1 MFSGAFSRN
10 FRWAEYLAWARVL
23 LGLTALLTELFQ
35 DRRLSPFFGVALG
48 VFLLY
53 SAAVA
58 LRQEARSRI
67 FGLLRLFADTVFFL
81 ILANHGAGNSIWL
94 PSIYFLYLL
103 SFAVALTGPAEV
115 FVVVGISLVFCA
127 VAKQAQ
133 LAPLE
138 RTIMVGGVMAGAF
151 SICKKRLTDRIEQ
164 LTRESEGSRQQSL
177 TAAEAERQRIASD
190 FHDGPLQSFI
200 SLQMRLEIVRKMLER
215 NPAAGMEELQQLQNL
230 AVSQVR
236 ELRAFVRS
244 MRPLELDGAN
254 LAASART
261 LAENF
266 QKESGIPVTFVG
278 GDAPVAVPR
287 ELCSEVLQMLREAL
301 HNVQKHAGA
310 TRVAVG
316 IEKVGKVLEL
326 SVDDNGRGF
335 QFSGTYNL
343 DELELLRLGPVSLR
357 RRARAVNAGLTLESR
372 PGRGAGLK
380 VRVTL

>member
-1 MFSGAFSRN
+1 MFSVFFSRE
-10 FRWAEYLAWARVL
+10 FRWGQYLAWARVL
-23 LGLTALLTELFQ
+23 LGLTALVSEIFLPRKT
-35 DRRLSPFFGVALG
+35 SPFFGIALG

-53 SAAVA
+53 SAAVM
-58 LRQEARSRI
+58 LRHATTSRI

-81 ILANHGAGNSIWL
+81 ILANYGAGNSIWL
-94 PSIYFLYLL
+94 PSIFYLYLL
-103 SFAVALTGPAEV
+103 SAAVAFTGPAEV
-115 FVVVGISLVFCA
+115 LIVVAMCLVFCA
-127 VAKQAQ
+127 VAPQEHLPILQ
-133 LAPLE
+133 
-138 RTIMVGGVMAGAF
+138 RTVVVGGVMACAF
-151 SICKKRLTDRIEQ
+151 SINKKRLTDRVHE
-164 LTRESEGSRQQSL
+164 LEKETEGSRRHSL
-177 TAAEAERQRIASD
+177 EAAEAERQRIASD

-215 NPAAGMEELQQLQNL
+215 NPQAGMEELQQLQNL

-261 LAENF
+261 LAEGF

-278 GDAPVAVPR
+278 GDTPIAVSR

-335 QFSGTYNL
+335 QFSGSYSL
-343 DELELLRLGPVSLR
+343 DELELLRLGPSSLK
-357 RRARAVNAGLTLESR
+357 RRARSVNADLMLESR

-380 VRVTL
+380 VRVPV

>member
-1 MFSGAFSRN
+1 MFSGFFSRE
-10 FRWAEYLAWARVL
+10 FRWGHYLAWARTL
-23 LGLTALLTELFQ
+23 LGLTALLSELFQ
-35 DRRLSPFFGVALG
+35 PRQTSPFFGVALG

-58 LRQEARSRI
+58 LRQETRSRI

-94 PSIYFLYLL
+94 PSIFFLYLL
-103 SFAVALTGPAEV
+103 SSALVFFGPREV
-115 FVVVGISLVFCA
+115 LVVVGICVVFCA
-127 VAKQAQ
+127 VAPHRE
-133 LAPLE
+133 LALLQ
-138 RTIMVGGVMAGAF
+138 RTIVVGGTIACAF
-151 SICKKRLTDRIEQ
+151 SITKKRLTGRIEA
-164 LTRESEGSRQQSL
+164 LSRETKGSQEEAL
-177 TAAEAERQRIASD
+177 KAADAERQRIASD

-215 NPAAGMEELQQLQNL
+215 NPNAGMEELQQLQNL
-230 AVSQVR
+230 AMSQVR

-244 MRPLELDGAN
+244 MRPVELDGAN
-254 LAASART
+254 LAASARSV
-261 LAENF
+261 AENF

-278 GDAPVAVPR
+278 GEAPMAVGR

-316 IEKVGKVLEL
+316 VEKVGKVLEI

-335 QFSGTYNL
+335 SFSGTYNL
-343 DELELLRLGPVSLR
+343 DELELLRLGPASLK
-357 RRARAVNAGLTLESR
+357 RRARSVSADLVLESR
-372 PGRGAGLK
+372 PGRGTGLK
-380 VRVTL
+380 VRVPV